1 MRMNA
6 EFSLQLLLL
15 LPVSFVSAAAVSYFM
30 PRAGAVDNAVVA
42 KHMET
47 GKDVYVVPSFDD

>member
-1 MRMNA
+1 MNA

-42 KHMET
+42 EHMET
-47 GKDVYVVPSFDD
+47 GKDIYVVPSFDD